1 MCPVSADCFPLA
13 YIYLLFGRTC
23 IGTWSDASRFLRNP
37 FPSCVRL
44 CSHNNLFLFVLM
56 SVFQSC
62 SFSSGV
68 VGLAITFARL
78 YFTFSNLLTFP
89 LVLLTRPF
97 LFLSS
102 LVSVTRW
109 YLSAW

>member
-1 MCPVSADCFPLA
+1 
-13 YIYLLFGRTC
+13 
-23 IGTWSDASRFLRNP
+23 
-37 FPSCVRL
+37 
-44 CSHNNLFLFVLM
+44 M

-68 VGLAITFARL
+68 VGLAIFFARL
-78 YFTFSNLLTFP
+78 SFAFSNFLSFP

-97 LFLSS
+97 IFLSS